1 MHSNEA
7 VPGRETKVY
16 EYCRQ
21 PRAWNQLLTPSQC
34 AVFFKR
40 VHSEIPLSPTG
51 IPRARLRD
59 STFLVFDSID
69 EARRSCEA
77 KVLQHPDMCCEIF
90 DSAGKSQP
98 PLLVIVHPTMAEKD
112 ELSKS
117 SVRIRKVV
125 AIVLFVPAI
134 PLFWWDRQ
142 TNGMLVLP
150 TFLGL
155 TIIVAGLRILHWN
168 MARRERIGQQ
178 EKRIQTHLKREQ
190 ESLRGGTHGPA
201 GS

>member
-1 MHSNEA
+1 
-7 VPGRETKVY
+7 
-16 EYCRQ
+16 
-21 PRAWNQLLTPSQC
+21 
-34 AVFFKR
+34 VFFKR

-51 IPRARLRD
+51 VPLSRLRD
-59 STFLVFDSID
+59 SRFLLFDSLD
-69 EARRSCEA
+69 EARKSCEA
-77 KVLQHPDMCCEIF
+77 RVLQHPDMCCEIF

-98 PLLVIVHPTMAEKD
+98 PLLVIVHPTEAEKD
-112 ELSKS
+112 ELSAS
-117 SVRIRKVV
+117 SLRIRKIV
-125 AIVLFVPAI
+125 AIVLFIAAI

-178 EKRIQTHLKREQ
+178 EKRIQTHLDHEQ
-190 ESLRGGTHGPA
+190 ESLRGRTQGPA
-201 GS
+201 GA